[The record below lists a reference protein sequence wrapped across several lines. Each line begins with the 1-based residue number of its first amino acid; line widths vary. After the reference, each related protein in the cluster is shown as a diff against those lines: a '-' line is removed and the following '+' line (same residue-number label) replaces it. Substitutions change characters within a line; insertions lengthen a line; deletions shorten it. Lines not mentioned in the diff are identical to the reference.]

1 MAGCLQKFLPQTY
14 TTVADCQEKKGSVR
28 TKIIAVIYTNSGKA
42 SLREGESR
50 RWGELVSGRWEMG
63 DGENFYLS
71 VFFFLLPY
79 SFFPI
84 PEFPPLGGRGVD
96 FFLLIN
102 WMAQHSAVEGQI
114 QA

>member
-1 MAGCLQKFLPQTY
+1 MAKTLQKFLPQTD

-42 SLREGESR
+42 FLREGESR

-79 SFFPI
+79 SLFPI
-84 PEFPPLGGRGVD
+84 PEFPPLGGQGVVA
-96 FFLLIN
+96 FFLLTN
-102 WMAQHSAVEGQI
+102 WMAQHSAVVG
-114 QA
+114 

>member
-1 MAGCLQKFLPQTY
+1 MARCLQKFLPQTY

-63 DGENFYLS
+63 RISIYL
-71 VFFFLLPY
+71 FFS

-84 PEFPPLGGRGVD
+84 PSSLFLNFPHWGAGGVD